1 MDYAHKINLCCGV
14 YGIYLT
20 LKEVPGCKKFDNPWL
35 QTLRVHNLMNIHITS
50 FLLVGRIDHHIPD
63 Q

>member
-20 LKEVPGCKKFDNPWL
+20 LKEVPGCKKFDNPWATDAASS
-35 QTLRVHNLMNIHITS
+35 QPHEYS
-50 FLLVGRIDHHIPD
+50 YY
-63 Q
+63 